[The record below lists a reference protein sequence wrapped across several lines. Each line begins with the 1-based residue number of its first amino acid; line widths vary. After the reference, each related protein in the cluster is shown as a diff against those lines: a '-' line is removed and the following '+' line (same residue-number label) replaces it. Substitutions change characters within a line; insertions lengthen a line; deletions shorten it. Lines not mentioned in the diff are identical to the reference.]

1 MNMTLTCPTPP
12 HPLRKPGAPRVYIYV
27 YFDLDA
33 EKKTLEHWVLMALP
47 YAGAA
52 QGGPNTAGPGNCQG
66 ASREFWGFAT
76 NLLS

>member
-1 MNMTLTCPTPP
+1 MGL
-12 HPLRKPGAPRVYIYV
+12 PGAEVGFLYIYI
-27 YFDLDA
+27 FFIWMLRR
-33 EKKTLEHWVLMALP
+33 KTLEHWVLMALP

-66 ASREFWGFAT
+66 ASRGFWGFAT